1 MSIKIDIISGFL
13 GAGKTTF
20 LNEFVKNTDEKIAII
35 ENEFGDMS
43 IDSDL
48 IKGDFIIKEL
58 PSGCICCSLIGNFK
72 EAILSLIEETSLDR
86 IIIEPSGVAMLS
98 DIIKLCQDICKYSK
112 KEMIINNVITIVDL
126 CNFYEYEDNFGD
138 FYLNQIKNANIILLS
153 HFEGVNKNEL
163 EPIIWKLSDYNE
175 QAYIIEEDWYLKR
188 ELNLKH
194 YIEALEIN
202 RVVIKENLN
211 DTTRIKKLLKSTTI
225 DKPKVFTE
233 EELKEILELLNDKKQ
248 GYVLRGKGI
257 IQIENGKTVNFDFT
271 PRNYSYEYMN
281 KICKTKVVII
291 GLLLNTKLLK
301 ELFLNEN

>member
-20 LNEFVKNTDEKIAII
+20 LNQFIKNTDEKIAII
-35 ENEFGDMS
+35 ENEFGDIS

-48 IKGDFIIKEL
+48 IKGGFTVKEL

-72 EAILSLIEETSLDR
+72 EAILSLSEEVSLDR

-98 DIIKLCQDICKYSK
+98 DIIKLCQDICKSSN
-112 KEMIINNVITIVDL
+112 KEMIITNVITIVDL
-126 CNFYEYEDNFGD
+126 CNFYEYEDNFGN

-153 HFEGVNKNEL
+153 HLKEVNKNEL
-163 EPIIWKLSDYNE
+163 ETIVDKLSDYNE
-175 QAYIIEEDWYLKR
+175 QAYIIEEDWYFKR

-194 YIEALEIN
+194 YIEALEID
-202 RVVIKENLN
+202 RVVIKENLK
-211 DTTRIKKLLKSTTI
+211 DTSRIKKLLKSTTI

-233 EELKEILELLNDKKQ
+233 EELKKALELLKDKKQ

-257 IQIENGKTVNFDFT
+257 IEIENGKTVHFDFT
-271 PRNYSYEYMN
+271 PKNYSYEYMDE
-281 KICKTKVVII
+281 ICKPKVVII
-291 GLLLNTKLLK
+291 GLLLNTKLIK
-301 ELFLNEN
+301 ELF

>member
-20 LNEFVKNTDEKIAII
+20 LNEFIKNTDEKIAII

-48 IKGDFIIKEL
+48 IKGDFTVKEL
-58 PSGCICCSLIGNFK
+58 PSGCICCSLIGDFR
-72 EAILSLIEETSLDR
+72 EAILSLSEEVSLDR

-98 DIIKLCQDICKYSK
+98 DIIKLCQDICKSSK
-112 KEMIINNVITIVDL
+112 KEITINNVITIVDL
-126 CNFYEYEDNFGD
+126 CNFYEYEDNFGN

-153 HFEGVNKNEL
+153 HFKEVNKNEM
-163 EPIIWKLSDYNE
+163 EVIIDKLSNYNE
-175 QAYIIEEDWYLKR
+175 QACIIEEDWYFEK

-202 RVVIKENLN
+202 RVTIKENLK
-211 DTTRIKKLLKSTTI
+211 DTSRIKKLLKSTTI

-233 EELKEILELLNDKKQ
+233 KELKKVLELLKDKKH
-248 GYVLRGKGI
+248 GYILRGKGI
-257 IQIENGKTVNFDFT
+257 IQVENGKTVHFDFT
-271 PRNYSYEYMN
+271 PKSYAYEYMDE
-281 KICKTKVVII
+281 ICKPKVVII
-291 GLLLNTKLLK
+291 GLLLNAKVIK
-301 ELFLNEN
+301 ELF